1 MTSQGERLRRL
12 GLLAVL
18 VVAAACHRAG
28 DVSGLYA
35 DAFSKPSWEGA
46 GTFIPCDQPKALW
59 RASDSALTAAYR
71 RTATRPYELVFVR
84 LRGVQADS
92 GSIYGGVH
100 HILVHDVLELRTRR
114 PGDCPAV
121 PDSIARVIGAGAGP
135 S

>member
-1 MTSQGERLRRL
+1 MTGPEEQMRRL
-12 GLLAVL
+12 GLLALL
-18 VVAAACHRAG
+18 VVAAGCHRAS

-59 RASDSALTAAYR
+59 RASDSALAVAYR
-71 RTATRPYELVFVR
+71 HTATRPYELVFAR

-92 GSIYGGVH
+92 GTVYGGAH
-100 HILVHDVLELRTRR
+100 HLLVQRVLELRARR

-121 PDSIARVIGAGAGP
+121 PDSVTRIVGAGAGP